1 MQDALPDSAPAP
13 APPVPARSPVVPAIV
28 AWLVPGAGHALI
40 GRRWPAVFIALG
52 TWPLLV
58 GGLALSGF
66 ENVSW
71 DRHPWLFA
79 LQGLTGLPAVAAA
92 LLTKG
97 VVPPEFH
104 EHHTVGDLFTCV
116 AGLLNVVAIADVWA
130 RCVHGDPEERL
141 ARAEVRPRS
150 AEDLVEASPAAGA
163 PAPTELPR
171 G

>member
-1 MQDALPDSAPAP
+1 MAPTP
-13 APPVPARSPVVPAIV
+13 ATPSHARSPVVPAV
-28 AWLVPGAGHALI
+28 VDWLVPGAGHAMI
-40 GRRWPAVFIALG
+40 GRRWPALFVALG
-52 TWPLLV
+52 TWPLLL

-71 DRHPWLFA
+71 DRHPWLFC
-79 LQGLTGLPAVAAA
+79 LQGLAGLPSVAAS

-97 VVPPEFH
+97 LPPPEFH

-141 ARAEVRPRS
+141 ARDAASPGS
-150 AEDLVEASPAAGA
+150 PEDLVARESPAAA
-163 PAPTELPR
+163 EAPR